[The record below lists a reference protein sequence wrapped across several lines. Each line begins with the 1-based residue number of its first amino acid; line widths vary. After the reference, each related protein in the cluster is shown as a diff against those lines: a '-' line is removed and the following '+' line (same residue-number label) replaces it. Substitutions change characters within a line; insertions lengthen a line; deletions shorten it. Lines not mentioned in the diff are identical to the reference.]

1 MAGTGKPIRVV
12 IAAGEAMRRILRD
25 ALDRY
30 GMQVAAECNDSSE
43 LLVAVASE
51 RPDVCIVDRELR
63 GGGLTATAAI
73 TFPARAPKVVIVGGR
88 GADAEV
94 RAARLAGASDCL
106 PVDVPADALA
116 TAVAALVHNEK
127 EES

>member
-1 MAGTGKPIRVV
+1 MAATGKPIRVV

-30 GMQVAAECNDSSE
+30 GMQVTAECNDSSE

-106 PVDVPADALA
+106 PVDVRADALA
-116 TAVAALVHNEK
+116 AAVAALVHNEK

>member
-1 MAGTGKPIRVV
+1 
-12 IAAGEAMRRILRD
+12 MRRILRD

-30 GMQVAAECNDSSE
+30 GMQVAAECNDSGE

-63 GGGLTATAAI
+63 GGGLTVTAAI

-88 GADAEV
+88 GGHAEV

-106 PVDVPADALA
+106 PVDVQADALA
-116 TAVAALVHNEK
+116 AAVATLVHNEK

>member
-1 MAGTGKPIRVV
+1 MAATGKPIRVV

-30 GMQVAAECNDSSE
+30 GMQVAAECNDISE

>member
-1 MAGTGKPIRVV
+1 MAATGKPIRVV

-43 LLVAVASE
+43 LLVAVASQ